1 MEKINF
7 YKNSEAMSWVA
18 ATTFTDEHHGSA
30 VSDDELEYRKELRES
45 YKEEIDF
52 VKLMVK
58 DNPNFD
64 ELSYED
70 KINFVAN
77 LMVSLREKREN
88 NDNNKKGKTM

>member
-7 YKNSEAMSWVA
+7 YKTSEAMSWVA

-88 NDNNKKGKTM
+88 NHNNKKGKTM